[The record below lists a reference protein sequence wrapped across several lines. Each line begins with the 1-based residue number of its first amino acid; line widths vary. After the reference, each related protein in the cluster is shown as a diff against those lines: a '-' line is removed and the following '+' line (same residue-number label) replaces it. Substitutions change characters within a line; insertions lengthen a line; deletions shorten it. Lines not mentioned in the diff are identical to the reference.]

1 MAAFPARASCE
12 VVVELL
18 TTLSE
23 MRRAAAAQEAAGLRI
38 GLVPTMGALHEGH
51 LSLLRLLRPRCDR
64 LWATIFVNP
73 AQFGPAEDLSRYPR
87 TLERDL
93 ELCRAA
99 GVDGVLAPDPAEV
112 YPPDYATWVVPGPV
126 ADRYCGAARPGHFR
140 GVLSIVLRLFQWTR
154 CRAAA
159 FGAKDAQQLW
169 LVRRMVHDLDL
180 GVEIVEGAT
189 VREPDG
195 LALSSRNVYLTPSER
210 ERALVLSRAL
220 RLGVERLRRG
230 DDPARALAAM
240 HGLLATESVVELDY
254 LHVAEWESLDSLAG
268 LPERPEWRGG
278 GALELEPGRELAIL
292 VAARVGATRLI
303 DNLRVAWGE
312 PGAAE
317 TN

>member
-1 MAAFPARASCE
+1 
-12 VVVELL
+12 VELL
-18 TTLSE
+18 TTLGD
-23 MRRAAAAQEAAGLRI
+23 MRRTAAAQKAAGLRI

-51 LSLLRLLRPRCDR
+51 VSLLRLLRPRCDR

-73 AQFGPAEDLSRYPR
+73 AQFGPAEDLARYPR

-99 GVDGVLAPDPAEV
+99 GVDGVLAPHPDEV

-126 ADRYCGAARPGHFR
+126 ADRYCGASRPGHFR

-154 CRAAA
+154 CRTAA

-169 LVRRMVHDLDL
+169 LIRRMVRDLDL
-180 GVEIVEGAT
+180 AVEIVEGAT

-195 LALSSRNVYLTPSER
+195 LALSSRNAYLSAEER
-210 ERALVLSRAL
+210 T
-220 RLGVERLRRG
+220 
-230 DDPARALAAM
+230 RALALSRSLRA
-240 HGLLATESVVELDY
+240 GAAALAAGGDPVRALQEMARELAREPAVELDY
-254 LHVAEWESLDSLAG
+254 LHVADWSSLDSLAG
-268 LPERPEWRGG
+268 LPGRPDWRDQ
-278 GALELEPGRELAIL
+278 ARPAALEPGRELALL

-303 DNLRVAWGE
+303 DNQRVRWGE

-317 TN
+317 GN

>member
-1 MAAFPARASCE
+1 
-12 VVVELL
+12 VELL
-18 TTLSE
+18 TTLAD

-51 LSLLRLLRPRCDR
+51 ASLLRLLRPRCDR

-73 AQFGPAEDLSRYPR
+73 AQFGPNEDLARYPR

-93 ELCRAA
+93 DICRAE
-99 GVDGVLAPDPAEV
+99 GVDGVLAPHPAEV

-154 CRAAA
+154 CRTAA

-169 LVRRMVHDLDL
+169 LVWRMVRDLDL
-180 GVEIVEGAT
+180 AVEIVEGAT

-230 DDPARALAAM
+230 NAPAGALAAM
-240 HGLLATESVVELDY
+240 DGLLAADSAVELDY
-254 LHVAEWESLDSLAG
+254 LQVVEWESLDALAG

-278 GALELEPGRELAIL
+278 PAPQLEPGRELAIL
-292 VAARVGATRLI
+292 MAARVGATRLI
-303 DNLRVAWGE
+303 DNMRVPWGE
-312 PGAAE
+312 PGRG
-317 TN
+317 TGN